1 MNSKAFAIFVG
12 AIMVFSVF
20 AGYVMMGSDQGS
32 IPVETTESDSLQ
44 DFGATGNLVD
54 WNFDGLG
61 DVLEMAPE
69 STVMAYWLDLNAS
82 MNLTRAASASL
93 PQSIGLLY
101 GSQLY
106 SSKIERLAGIN
117 FNGSWTE
124 FHWIKPYQIG
134 YGSLVIPYENY
145 MMIPT
150 GNDYV
155 TVLGRPVLFG
165 IQNQVQQVIDVIS
178 GGLSAG
184 GFTLVDQRRADL
196 QVAALGRGGNS
207 MPLSGAY
214 DQFYLEAG
222 RENGS
227 DERYDLDA
235 RMLSAEAVSSQ
246 KFKEIASM
254 NNLSYSAEGPEER
267 IFGSVAKENLQNV
280 LMAVLG
286 SETKSYTKIVE

>member
-20 AGYVMMGSDQGS
+20 AGFVLRGSDQGS
-32 IPVETTESDSLQ
+32 IPVETSESDSLQ

-165 IQNQVQQVIDVIS
+165 IQNQVVQVLDVIS

-196 QVAALGRGGNS
+196 QVAALGRGGKS

-227 DERYDLDA
+227 DEMYRLDA
-235 RMLSAEAVSSQ
+235 RIVSPGAGSIQ
-246 KFKEIASM
+246 KFRDIATR
-254 NNLSYSAEGPEER
+254 NNLSYQAEGSEIE
-267 IFGSVAKENLQNV
+267 ISGAVDNENLQNV
-280 LMAVLG
+280 LMTILG
-286 SETKSYTKIVE
+286 SDVRIVE